1 MDYEYND
8 RKQASVYSRRL
19 KAGKR
24 RTYFFDVRETRGND
38 FFLTITE
45 SRKRF
50 NDDGYD
56 RHKIFLY
63 KEDFNKFI
71 KALGEAVDFVK
82 TDLMPDYDFDIF
94 SHEGDEQHPEG
105 QGSYNADATYPGQ
118 AVVLDSQAPTIEE
131 AIVENSA
138 TDTHSVMDT
147 DKLCESGSEVSLEAD
162 LSATENPVEAE
173 QSQVAAA
180 SSINEE
186 AERMEAPVAAS
197 EVEEESV
204 DDQDVL
210 NATTASKK
218 LASEEVEKW

>member
-8 RKQASVYSRRL
+8 RKQESVYSRRL

-24 RTYFFDVRETRGND
+24 RTYFFDVRETKGND

-71 KALGEAVDFVK
+71 NGLTEAVDFVK

-94 SHEGDEQHPEG
+94 SHAGEEQESGAVIRPLTVKTQQVEPEAAAPAEQIKSVEGTEPQVAQP
-105 QGSYNADATYPGQ
+105 DASIKEEETAALSDFEAEPMR
-118 AVVLDSQAPTIEE
+118 AEVRAETE
-131 AIVENSA
+131 AISSE
-138 TDTHSVMDT
+138 DT
-147 DKLCESGSEVSLEAD
+147 
-162 LSATENPVEAE
+162 
-173 QSQVAAA
+173 
-180 SSINEE
+180 
-186 AERMEAPVAAS
+186 
-197 EVEEESV
+197 V
-204 DDQDVL
+204 D
-210 NATTASKK
+210 K